1 LSTLIL
7 SGVGAASQAAVRV
20 PAPASH
26 PVVFAHVIKKI
37 AFKGS
42 YHGTIGLLWSST
54 GVTATS
60 VTGHGSGTL
69 LGSSAMSGHGT
80 GTAANTCDPFSGSGS
95 LSGAGSRLTI
105 KVVTSA
111 KTQACATSQAAP
123 TTVVVNGVATVTGGT
138 GKYKGAKG
146 TLSFKG
152 SFNVQSTT
160 AGSSESDSFTATL
173 TGTLSVTR

>member
-1 LSTLIL
+1 MSTLVL
-7 SGVGAASQAAVRV
+7 SGIGAASQAAVRT

-26 PVVFAHVIKKI
+26 ATIVAHVIKRV

-54 GVTATS
+54 GVTATH
-60 VTGHGSGTL
+60 VVGHGTGTL
-69 LGSSAMSGHGT
+69 LGSSAMSGHGA
-80 GTAANTCDPFSGSGS
+80 GTAANSCDPFSGTGY
-95 LSGAGSRLTI
+95 LSGAGSKVTI
-105 KVVTSA
+105 KVVISS
-111 KTQACATSQAAP
+111 KTQACAIGQAAP

-152 SFNVQSTT
+152 SFSVQSTT
-160 AGSSESDSFTATL
+160 AGSSESDAFTANL
-173 TGTLSVTR
+173 TGTLSVIR